1 MHDNYFEEYI
11 EGINLVT
18 KESIISALK
27 SDLDFENILIN
38 TVGNN

>member
-11 EGINLVT
+11 KGINLVT
-18 KESIISALK
+18 KESIMSSLK
-27 SDLDFENILIN
+27 LDLDFENISIN